1 MKTTTTVIKKYPNRR
16 LYDTSS
22 GRYVNLDDVAAMIRQ
37 GVDVAVM
44 DARTGNDVTRTVLTQ
59 IIVDGSKDEPSGL
72 PLELL
77 RQLVLTTDRAG
88 QEFMT
93 WYLKSAVEAYQKV
106 HETVQSRL
114 TDVRSAALSPL
125 ETVKNFLRPPT
136 AADAEID
143 ELRRR
148 IVELE
153 AHSAAPPAA
162 PRKRRPKAKV

>member
-1 MKTTTTVIKKYPNRR
+1 MKTTATIIKKYPNRR

-22 GRYVNLDDVAAMIRQ
+22 GRYVNLEDVAALIRQ
-37 GVDVAVM
+37 GGDVTVV
-44 DARTGNDVTRTVLTQ
+44 DARTGKDVTRTVLTQ
-59 IIVDGSKDEPSGL
+59 IIVDDAKDEPSGV

-88 QEFMT
+88 QDFMT

-125 ETVKNFLRPPT
+125 ETVKNLLLRPPT
-136 AADAEID
+136 AADAKWTSCGGA
-143 ELRRR
+143 LPSSRRAPSAFAPA
-148 IVELE
+148 E
-153 AHSAAPPAA
+153 AAAQGE
-162 PRKRRPKAKV
+162 